1 MSKTLLLASF
11 ITKDRLEW
19 FLNYLEKK
27 FNIPRASVFL
37 YEIEEPNKVMVTY
50 KIVLKEEDKID
61 FKKEFPNATIIHKKG
76 DAIYSINGLNKLIDT
91 INYDNIGNIDYK
103 TVKINWSDYQNKL
116 LLVKDNNLSIT
127 NIKRILL

>member
-11 ITKDRLEW
+11 IFQDRLEW

-27 FNIPRASVFL
+27 FNISRTSVFL
-37 YEIEEPNKVMVTY
+37 YEVEEPNKVMVTY
-50 KIVLKEEDKID
+50 KINIKEGDKIN

-76 DAIYSINGLNKLIDT
+76 DAIYSINGLNKLIDI
-91 INYDNIGNIDYK
+91 INSDNLGNIDYK

-116 LLVKDNNLSIT
+116 LLVKNNNLSIT
-127 NIKRILL
+127 DIKRIL